1 VITVVKDINMPRV
14 PTLKGRLAS
23 DKMEIPVWKP
33 VDIGAELEKI
43 GLDGS
48 PTRVVKTAPPPP
60 RNTVT
65 KKIEGSPEECAKQLV
80 RELRLRSIL

>member
-1 VITVVKDINMPRV
+1 MIPEIS
-14 PTLKGRLAS
+14 GR
-23 DKMEIPVWKP
+23 
-33 VDIGAELEKI
+33 IGAELEKI

-65 KKIEGSPEECAKQLV
+65 RVLAGTPAESAE
-80 RELRLRSIL
+80 R